1 MLSNHL
7 SFREYMKAIKQN
19 EAPKGDL
26 CEFFLNTITAIRRTY
41 TFVSLI
47 L

>member
-1 MLSNHL
+1 
-7 SFREYMKAIKQN
+7 MKAIKQN

-26 CEFFLNTITAIRRTY
+26 CEFFLNTITAIRYTY